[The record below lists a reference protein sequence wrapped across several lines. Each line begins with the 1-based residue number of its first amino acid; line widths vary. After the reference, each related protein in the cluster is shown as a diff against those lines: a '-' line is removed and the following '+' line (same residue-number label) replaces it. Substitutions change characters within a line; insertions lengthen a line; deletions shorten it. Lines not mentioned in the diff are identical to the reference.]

1 MKATLPNELQVRAA
15 PSTPPTTEATRHPVA
30 PSGDGLAGTPPSNP
44 PDRQRPRST
53 GAIARTRH
61 AGAAVAFAAV
71 TLLMRAA
78 VHVYFAHVIVRHRH
92 RFPATG
98 PVLVV
103 ANHPAM
109 WTDVLVLDVAL
120 GRKLHFLTQ
129 GALFHPRLRGA
140 LLRLH
145 GALPV
150 TPTHETPDA
159 AKRNAGTFHV
169 CGDLFARG
177 EVVAVFPE
185 GVSRADRT
193 VLELRPGA
201 ARLALQQ
208 ALCSPAHEVPVV
220 LPVGLHYADRKAF
233 GSTVT
238 VSVGPAVDLAPYLT
252 LGRTDLEGAAHALT
266 GQLHRALRALILDL
280 PEPTLAAAVSVL
292 EPIAALDTGGGTW
305 ELASARRVA
314 ARLAQLRSVAPR
326 GFRSFGSHVRAYRR
340 ARAALRLD
348 DRAIHGNRQSA
359 SWRQRT
365 WSLVPFV
372 GLGAPVAA
380 VGAVLHLVPWAI
392 GEWTANRV
400 GRDPVRFS
408 FARIASGMVLYPAL
422 YTVLAVSAVRN
433 GWLGTAQLPLLFVV
447 LAGLGLFTLRY
458 ASALHALTG
467 RARLAWIE
475 CRHPRLVARAR
486 REQHALLDALCTLQD
501 DDLPPEGVPS

>member
-1 MKATLPNELQVRAA
+1 MKATLPNELRVRAA
-15 PSTPPTTEATRHPVA
+15 PSVPPISEPTRRVSA
-30 PSGDGLAGTPPSNP
+30 PTGDGLAGAPPSNP
-44 PDRQRPRST
+44 PERQRPRST
-53 GAIARTRH
+53 GLLARTRH

-120 GRKLHFLTQ
+120 GRKLHFLAQ
-129 GALFHPRLRGA
+129 GALFRPHLRGA

-159 AKRNAGTFHV
+159 TARNAGTFRV

-193 VLELRPGA
+193 VLDLRPGA

-208 ALCSPAHEVPVV
+208 ALCSSAHEVPVV

-238 VSVGPAVDLAPYLT
+238 VSVGPAEDLAPYLT
-252 LGRTDLEGAAHALT
+252 LARTDPEGAARALT
-266 GQLHRALRALILDL
+266 GRLHRALRALILDL

-314 ARLAQLRSVAPR
+314 ARLAQLRAVAPR
-326 GFRSFGSHVRAYRR
+326 GFQSFGSHVRAYRR
-340 ARAALRLD
+340 ARAALGLD
-348 DRAIHGNRQSA
+348 DRAIHGNRHSA

-392 GEWTANRV
+392 GEWTAHRV

-408 FARIASGMVLYPAL
+408 FARISSGMVLYPAL
-422 YTVLAVSAVRN
+422 YAVLGVSAVHN
-433 GWLGTAQLPLLFVV
+433 GWLGTAQLPLLFVAF
-447 LAGLGLFTLRY
+447 AGLGLFTLRY
-458 ASALHALTG
+458 ASALHALAG

-475 CRHPRLVARAR
+475 WRHPRLVARAR